1 VPPPGVTVD
10 RRQPP
15 VVLVVGDQPG
25 AVEIVSRLLVRHG
38 LRAVKASEVTPALE
52 RSASTLPR
60 CIVVDLPRGGL
71 GSALQLL
78 DLVRSHDDRRVSS
91 CRVLVLESGSNRE
104 VLLASGADAHLARPV
119 HVRDLV
125 AAVDALLAPE
135 P

>member
-1 VPPPGVTVD
+1 VSPSDGTVD

-25 AVEIVSRLLVRHG
+25 GVEIVSRLLVRHG
-38 LRAVKASEVTPALE
+38 LRAVRASEVTPALE
-52 RSASTLPR
+52 ESAHTLPR

-78 DLVRSHDDRRVSS
+78 DLVRSHDDHRVSS
-91 CRVLVLESGSNRE
+91 CRVLVLESEGSRE

-119 HVRDLV
+119 HARDLV
-125 AAVDALLAPE
+125 AAVDALLAPS